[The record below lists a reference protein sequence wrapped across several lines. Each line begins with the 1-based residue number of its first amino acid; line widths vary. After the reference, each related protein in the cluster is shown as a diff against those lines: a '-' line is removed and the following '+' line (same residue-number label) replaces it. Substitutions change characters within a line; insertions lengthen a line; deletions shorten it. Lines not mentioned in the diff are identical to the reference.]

1 MNQKTI
7 FVVALTVLLIAFSGG
22 AYYYSAQQEKQASQ
36 LAEANSAALVRMH
49 SPTQGKAEA
58 PVVIV
63 EFIDPACETCAAFYP
78 RVKEILAAN
87 PGRIRLVVR
96 YAPFHSGSDKVVA
109 LLEAARLQGKFW
121 PALETL
127 LKSQSAWVANHTAQA
142 DLAWKQLGNIG
153 LDQERMALDLS
164 SPEIAKVIEQD
175 LADAATL
182 KVTMTPEYFVN
193 GKPLPSFG
201 FEQLQTLINDAL
213 AATRGK

>member
-1 MNQKTI
+1 MS
-7 FVVALTVLLIAFSGG
+7 LIRAFI
-22 AYYYSAQQEKQASQ
+22 AIELPVELRPE
-36 LAEANSAALVRMH
+36 LA
-49 SPTQGKAEA
+49 
-58 PVVIV
+58 
-63 EFIDPACETCAAFYP
+63 
-78 RVKEILAAN
+78 
-87 PGRIRLVVR
+87 
-96 YAPFHSGSDKVVA
+96 
-109 LLEAARLQGKFW
+109 
-121 PALETL
+121 ALETL

>member
-7 FVVALTVLLIAFSGG
+7 FVVALTFLLIAFSGG
-22 AYYYSAQQEKQASQ
+22 AYFYSAQQEKAANQ
-36 LAEANSAALVRMH
+36 LAEANSAALIRLH
-49 SPTQGKAEA
+49 SPSQGKADA

-63 EFIDPACETCAAFYP
+63 EFIDPACETCAAFYT
-78 RVKEILAAN
+78 RVKQILAAN
-87 PGRIRLVVR
+87 PGQIRLVVR
-96 YAPFHSGSDKVVA
+96 YAPFHKGSDKVVA

-121 PALETL
+121 PALEAL
-127 LKSQSAWVANHTAQA
+127 LASQGAWVANHTAQA

-153 LDQERMALDLS
+153 LDQERLALDLS
-164 SPEIAKVIEQD
+164 SPEIARVIEQD

-201 FEQLQTLINDAL
+201 FEQLQTLINEAL

>member
-7 FVVALTVLLIAFSGG
+7 FVVALTFLLIAFSGG
-22 AYYYSAQQEKQASQ
+22 AYFYSAQQEKAASK
-36 LAEANSAALVRMH
+36 LAEANSAALIRLH
-49 SPTQGKAEA
+49 SPSQGQAHA

-63 EFIDPACETCAAFYP
+63 EFIDPACETCAAFYT
-78 RVKEILAAN
+78 RVKQILAAN
-87 PGRIRLVVR
+87 PGQIRLVVR
-96 YAPFHSGSDKVVA
+96 YAPFHKGSDKVVA

-121 PALETL
+121 PALEAL
-127 LKSQSAWVANHTAQA
+127 LASQGTWVANHTAQA

-153 LDQERMALDLS
+153 LDQERLALDLS
-164 SPEIAKVIEQD
+164 SPEIARVIEQD

-201 FEQLQTLINDAL
+201 FEQLQTLINEAL